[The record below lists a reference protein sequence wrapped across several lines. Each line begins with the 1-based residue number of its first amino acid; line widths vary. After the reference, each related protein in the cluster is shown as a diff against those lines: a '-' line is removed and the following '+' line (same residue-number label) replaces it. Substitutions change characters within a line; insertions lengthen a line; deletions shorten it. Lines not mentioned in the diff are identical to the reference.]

1 MSTEVNTA
9 LGTWSELFMLLAA
22 LVYLC
27 VFICFA
33 WDMASHSKAMGEAE
47 KRTATRSTSAA
58 ASSWAPPAGR
68 RPPPRRSTRRPTSA
82 MSATT
87 PGRAAAPAAVGAPPR
102 SSRGRSPTPAWAT
115 GPRAPSG
122 ARAAIV
128 LMVMAFAIHVVAVV
142 TRSIA
147 AQRVPWGNMYEFST
161 TSALII
167 AGIYLIMLIR
177 RDLRFVGVM
186 ISGLVTLLL
195 TMATIAHPTP
205 VSPLQPVLQSY
216 WLIIHVSIAVAS
228 SAIFA
233 VTFAMSVLQLIQD
246 RRERRILA
254 GGDPGWAFMRSV
266 PSAKTLENF
275 AYRLNSVGF
284 VFWTFTLAAGAIW
297 ARDSWGRYWGWDPKE
312 VWTFVIWVVYAAYLH
327 ARATR
332 GWTGTRSAWLS
343 IAGFLCVLFNYF
355 IVNTL
360 FEGLHSYSGAV
371 SRLPAPAAS

>member
-33 WDMASHSKAMGEAE
+33 WDMASHSKTLAEAE
-47 KRTATRSTSAA
+47 KASAA
-58 ASSWAPPAGR
+58 RSGTASRRQLVGAGAGGSTAAGPARDEAADRERPRDERNDSGAGSRAGGWRSSGAEKLEGQVADPRMSYETSER
-68 RPPPRRSTRRPTSA
+68 RPA
-82 MSATT
+82 
-87 PGRAAAPAAVGAPPR
+87 
-102 SSRGRSPTPAWAT
+102 
-115 GPRAPSG
+115 

-128 LMVMAFAIHVVAVV
+128 LMVMAFAIHLVAVV
-142 TRSIA
+142 MRSIA
-147 AQRVPWGNMYEFST
+147 ASRVPWGNMYEFST

-167 AGIYLIMLIR
+167 AGIYLVLLIR
-177 RDLRFVGVM
+177 RDLRFVGVL

-195 TMATIAHPTP
+195 TMATIAYPTP
-205 VSPLQPVLQSY
+205 VSPLQPALQSY
-216 WLIIHVSIAVAS
+216 WLIIHVSIAVAA

-254 GGDPGWAFMRSV
+254 GGEPGWAFMRSV

-297 ARDSWGRYWGWDPKE
+297 ARDAWGRYWGWDPKE

-360 FEGLHSYSGAV
+360 FEGLHSYSG
-371 SRLPAPAAS
+371 L

>member
-33 WDMASHSKAMGEAE
+33 WDMASHSKTLGEAE
-47 KRTATRSTSAA
+47 KRTAARSTSRSRELVGAGGGSSP
-58 ASSWAPPAGR
+58 ASATEHSETDERDERNDSGAGSRAGSRRGFSEKLEGQVADPRMGYGTSER
-68 RPPPRRSTRRPTSA
+68 RPA
-82 MSATT
+82 
-87 PGRAAAPAAVGAPPR
+87 
-102 SSRGRSPTPAWAT
+102 
-115 GPRAPSG
+115 

-128 LMVMAFAIHVVAVV
+128 LMVMAFAIHLVAVV

-195 TMATIAHPTP
+195 TMATIAYPTP
-205 VSPLQPVLQSY
+205 VSPLQPALQSY

-246 RRERRILA
+246 RRERRILD

-297 ARDSWGRYWGWDPKE
+297 ARDAWGRYWGWDPKE

-360 FEGLHSYSGAV
+360 FEGLHSYSG
-371 SRLPAPAAS
+371 L